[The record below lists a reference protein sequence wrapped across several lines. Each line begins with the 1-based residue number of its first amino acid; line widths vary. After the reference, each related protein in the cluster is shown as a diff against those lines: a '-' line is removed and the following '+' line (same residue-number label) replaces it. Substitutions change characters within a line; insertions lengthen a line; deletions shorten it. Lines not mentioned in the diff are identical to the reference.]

1 MSMDKISKIPVTVL
15 SGFLGAGKTTL
26 LNRILTEKHGVRYA
40 VIVNEFGEVGIDNEL
55 IIDADEEIL
64 EMNNGCVCC
73 TIRGDLIRT
82 LNNLIERPD
91 RLDAIIIETTGLA
104 DPGPIAKVFFSD
116 QQISHNTKLDA
127 IVTIVDALHLERQL
141 VEHLEIK
148 EQIAFAD
155 VVLINK
161 IDLVAPPKIED
172 MNKII
177 NNINPQANLIQ
188 TIRCNAPLFELL
200 NIGAFSL
207 ESVLNV
213 KPEPAVHGRMNKH
226 DSNVSSVSLL
236 SDKPLDIDKFQSWF
250 GELLQTRGN
259 DILRSKGVI
268 EFSGL
273 DERYVFQGVHML
285 MEASPMG
292 AWPDDC
298 ERISRMVFIGRHL
311 ESMGLDEGFR
321 SCQAN

>member
-1 MSMDKISKIPVTVL
+1 MIMDQVSKIPVTVL

-26 LNRILTEKHGVRYA
+26 LNRILTEKHGTRYA

-104 DPGPIAKVFFSD
+104 APGPIAKIFFSD
-116 QQISHNTKLDA
+116 QQIGYHTKLDA
-127 IVTIVDALHLERQL
+127 IVAIVDALHLERQL
-141 VEHLEIK
+141 AEHMEIK

-155 VVLINK
+155 IVLVNK
-161 IDLVAPPKIED
+161 TDLVAPITMKNII
-172 MNKII
+172 KII
-177 NNINPQANLIQ
+177 NNINPQANLIP
-188 TIRCNAPLFELL
+188 TFRCDAPLVELL
-200 NIGAFSL
+200 DIGAFHL
-207 ESVLNV
+207 ENVLNITPV
-213 KPEPAVHGRMNKH
+213 SSAHSKTNKH
-226 DSNVSSVSLL
+226 DSNIKSVSLL
-236 SDKPLDIDKFQSWF
+236 SNKPLDIDKFQSWF
-250 GELLQTRGN
+250 GELLQTRGD
-259 DILRSKGVI
+259 DILRSKGII

-292 AWPDDC
+292 AWPNDC
-298 ERISRMVFIGRHL
+298 ERISRMVFIGRNL
-311 ESMGLDEGFR
+311 ENMGLDEGFR
-321 SCQAN
+321 SCQVD